1 MFEQDITLGPGTASF
16 SSHLFEIL
24 IMLGVAFLLGLW
36 LGWVL
41 WSRYRQTA
49 EKLRLEYDSLS
60 ATANALRAESDDVKS
75 KLTGIEAEN
84 TELKRQLSMKED
96 EGNELRARMLVLEQD
111 LQKTTEAK
119 RLLEIELGLSPAPDV
134 SDEATPPLEVIEAPS
149 SDEPEDQPEFTDVPP
164 LTVAELP
171 EPPDEALLADEA
183 VNEVLED
190 IDNAGEDN
198 LELNALGALHNT
210 HGGAALPFLQEEESE
225 TQAKAGIGLEEE
237 DLLNQASNN
246 DSEDQAETSD
256 SEENNVAEDLD
267 TNEDGDDNSEDDF
280 QVTTIAGPQDDLKI
294 VEGIGPKIEELLYN
308 AGIHT
313 YTELAR
319 TPVNRLKDILLDAGS
334 RFAMHDPGT
343 WSAQALLAA
352 NGEWDNL
359 KAYQE
364 FLNAGKRPKS

>member
-60 ATANALRAESDDVKS
+60 ATANALRAESDEVKS

-111 LQKTTEAK
+111 LQQTTEAK

-198 LELNALGALHNT
+198 LVARALGALHNT
-210 HGGAALPFLQEEESE
+210 HWALPCPSCRKKNQKPASRNWTGRRRL
-225 TQAKAGIGLEEE
+225 AKPSIEKRL
-237 DLLNQASNN
+237 
-246 DSEDQAETSD
+246 EDQA
-256 SEENNVAEDLD
+256 
-267 TNEDGDDNSEDDF
+267 G
-280 QVTTIAGPQDDLKI
+280 
-294 VEGIGPKIEELLYN
+294 
-308 AGIHT
+308 
-313 YTELAR
+313 
-319 TPVNRLKDILLDAGS
+319 
-334 RFAMHDPGT
+334 
-343 WSAQALLAA
+343 
-352 NGEWDNL
+352 NL
-359 KAYQE
+359 SIRRKQ
-364 FLNAGKRPKS
+364 